1 MKKKGQIE
9 AMCESGEMTPE
20 QYIENLKKQ
29 VEKDAKL
36 LEHFNQIKDTDKVK
50 IVQERIA
57 IVKAELAEMA
67 WKDNLH
73 KFIS

>member
-36 LEHFNQIKDTDKVK
+36 LEHFTQIKDTNKMK

-67 WKDNLH
+67 
-73 KFIS
+73 